1 MKKALYGTTALFAA
15 GALMASPASA
25 AEKIKLGV
33 GGYYQSVFSFV
44 DQDEPDAGPGSRGW
58 HANNLRQEG
67 EVHFT
72 GSTTLDNGIT
82 FGVNIQLEAV
92 TQGDQIDEHFIYV
105 EGSFGRAN
113 IGAENS
119 APYLMG
125 YTAPTVAL
133 GVNSPNFFLFETLGS
148 AGTATVIDTKTSDAN
163 KLTYFSPRFSGFQ
176 LGLSYTANIDARGGD
191 RQTAGLTPNNDE
203 LGNNVTDISEAVSDF
218 FSLGVNYV
226 QTFDNIDVAVSGGYA
241 TGTWEDKSGSE
252 NGSGLPLDT
261 LQNYGFGLNVGFSG
275 FTVGGSYFHSNNF
288 IDDKADTDAYDLGVT
303 YETGP
308 WGVGLAW
315 LHSSTD
321 LGAYNKDEQ
330 DLIELGLSYAMGPGI
345 KMVVSGQYFDESN
358 DSADDTDGIGI
369 AVGTMLSF

>member
-44 DQDEPDAGPGSRGW
+44 DQDEPNNVRGW
-58 HANNLRQEG
+58 HKNNLRQEG

-82 FGVNIQLEAV
+82 FGVQIQLEAI
-92 TQGDQIDEHFIYV
+92 TQSDQIDEHFLYV

-133 GVNSPNFFLFETLGS
+133 GVNSPNFFLFETLGG
-148 AGTATVIDTKTSDAN
+148 AGTATVIDVKTSDAN

-176 LGLSYTANIDARGGD
+176 LGVSYTANTDVRGGD
-191 RQTAGLTPNNDE
+191 RQTAGLTPDNDE
-203 LGNNVTDISEAVSDF
+203 LGNNVTATEEAVSDF
-218 FSLGVNYV
+218 ISLGANYV
-226 QTFDNIDVAVSGGYA
+226 QTFDNIDVAVSLGYV
-241 TGTWEDKSGSE
+241 TGTWEDESGSE
-252 NGSGLPLDT
+252 NGTGLPLES
-261 LQNYGFGLNVGFSG
+261 LQEYGFGLNVGFSG
-275 FTVGGSYFHSNNF
+275 FTVGGSFYHSNNF
-288 IDDKADTDAYDLGVT
+288 VDDGKLATNAYDVGVT

-308 WGVGLAW
+308 WGVGLAY
-315 LHSSTD
+315 LHSETQAFSSWD
-321 LGAYNKDEQ
+321 SDEQ
-330 DLIELGLSYAMGPGI
+330 DLVELGLSYAMGPGI
-345 KMVVSGQYFDESN
+345 KLVVSGQYFNEDN
-358 DSADDTDGIGI
+358 DSTADTDGVGF
-369 AVGTMLSF
+369 AVGSMLSF